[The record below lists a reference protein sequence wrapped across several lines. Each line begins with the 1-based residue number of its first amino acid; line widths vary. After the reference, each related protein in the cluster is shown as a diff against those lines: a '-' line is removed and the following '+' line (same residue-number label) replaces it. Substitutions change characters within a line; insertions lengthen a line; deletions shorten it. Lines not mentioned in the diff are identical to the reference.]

1 VWLCA
6 ASGTKISSF
15 DPPLTA
21 VSTAYPAEPF
31 LPFSHPPIKLPS
43 LAQLPAWAEVGYQAD
58 SARARLKQQ
67 LGCHRPYGP
76 GLPEV
81 GLLLIELIRAS
92 GIDRALSTALA
103 LWRKPLAVRDSGK
116 ILLDLAIML
125 VGWGLPGRCEPAPV
139 RIGRVR
145 RVA

>member
-1 VWLCA
+1 
-6 ASGTKISSF
+6 
-15 DPPLTA
+15 
-21 VSTAYPAEPF
+21 
-31 LPFSHPPIKLPS
+31 
-43 LAQLPAWAEVGYQAD
+43 
-58 SARARLKQQ
+58 
-67 LGCHRPYGP
+67 
-76 GLPEV
+76 
-81 GLLLIELIRAS
+81 LLLIELIRAS

>member
-1 VWLCA
+1 M
-6 ASGTKISSF
+6 
-15 DPPLTA
+15 
-21 VSTAYPAEPF
+21 
-31 LPFSHPPIKLPS
+31 KLPS
-43 LAQLPAWAEVGYQAD
+43 LSQLPAWAEVGYQAD

-92 GIDRALSTALA
+92 GIDRALSTTLT

-116 ILLDLAIML
+116 ILLDLAML
-125 VGWGLPGRCEPAPV
+125 VLGGLPGRCEPAPV